1 MIENVLTTYTCDFCA
16 STYND
21 VVDLKSHNEAY
32 PMGEC
37 TAQSVENDEALDL
50 AEEYHDPLALV
61 NTQLQL
67 KGPWSYEEDQLL
79 LKFVAEYGAKKWTF
93 IGTI

>member
-37 TAQSVENDEALDL
+37 TAQSVDNDESLDL
-50 AEEYHDPLALV
+50 EG
-61 NTQLQL
+61 N
-67 KGPWSYEEDQLL
+67 
-79 LKFVAEYGAKKWTF
+79 
-93 IGTI
+93 